1 MTTCL
6 PLILNLTTKVT
17 VNSNLKHLMAKK
29 QTQKNKSN
37 YENNV
42 FPIIYKLKV
51 FVMISN
57 EIGNFKSILI

>member
-1 MTTCL
+1 
-6 PLILNLTTKVT
+6 
-17 VNSNLKHLMAKK
+17 MAKK